1 MLGIFKKKKEIK
13 DFSFLQTDIH
23 SHMIFGLDDGAQT
36 IEDSLELIRNMY
48 NLGFRTII
56 TSPHVHSDFYPNT
69 TGGIL
74 TQYKKVLAAIEA
86 EKIDIQFKT
95 AAEYMINDWFMELLK
110 EEEELLTIHDK
121 HVLVEMSYLAESPY
135 LNDALFQL
143 QAKGYIPILVHPERY
158 NFYHHDYNEYKEIK
172 DRGCLLQLNTIALS
186 GYYGSNVKKI
196 ATQLLD
202 DGMYDYCGSDMH
214 HMRHFKAL
222 QSLLDSKII
231 HKLSEYPFK
240 NNQIRV

>member
-36 IEDSLELIRNMY
+36 VEDSLELIKNMHS
-48 NLGFRTII
+48 LGFSTII

-135 LNDALFQL
+135 LNDAIFQL
-143 QAKGYIPILVHPERY
+143 QAKGYTPILAHPERY
-158 NFYHHDYNEYKEIK
+158 NFYHHDYKQYQELK

-186 GYYGSNVKKI
+186 GYYGSHVKKI

-202 DGMYDYCGSDMH
+202 DGLYDYCGSDMH

-222 QSLLDSKII
+222 EGLLNSKII
-231 HKLSEYPFK
+231 HKLAEYPFR
-240 NNQIRV
+240 NSEILV

>member
-36 IEDSLELIRNMY
+36 VEDSLELIKNMHS
-48 NLGFRTII
+48 LGFSTII

-74 TQYKKVLAAIEA
+74 TQYNKVLAALKE
-86 EKIDIQFKT
+86 EKIDINFKT

-135 LNDALFQL
+135 LNDAIFQL
-143 QAKGYIPILVHPERY
+143 QAKGYTPILAHPERY
-158 NFYHHDYNEYKEIK
+158 NFYHHDYKQYQALK

-186 GYYGSNVKKI
+186 GYYGSHVKKI

-202 DGMYDYCGSDMH
+202 EGMYEYCGSDMH

-222 QSLLDSKII
+222 ESLLDSKII
-231 HKLSEYPFK
+231 HKLADYPFRNK
-240 NNQIRV
+240 EVK